1 MTFIK
6 SLALGTIRFYQ
17 HAISPHLPPSCRYS
31 PSCSTYAAQ
40 AIERF
45 GPVRG
50 SWLALR
56 RIARCHPFH
65 PGGYDP
71 VPDAP
76 DALPLVTNQDR
87 NL

>member
-1 MTFIK
+1 MSYLK

-17 HAISPHLPPSCRYS
+17 HAISPHLPPSCRYT

-76 DALPLVTNQDR
+76 DALPHGTNQDR
-87 NL
+87 NP